1 MKKYILYGI
10 LLAYFV
16 GCAIIINNG
25 LHDIRV
31 SSFRIG
37 CIGRLYPKDMRS
49 AVAAVRDVLE
59 DMNVSLPIR

>member
-31 SSFRIG
+31 SSFKIG
-37 CIGRLYPKDMRS
+37 C
-49 AVAAVRDVLE
+49 
-59 DMNVSLPIR
+59 MNVKTSIDIIEECKNLAEEKVGR